1 MSWLTNYVR
10 PKLQSIVPKDVP
22 DNLWIKCPSCQAM
35 LYHKELDQNLQI
47 CTQCNYHLQM
57 STNERLKMFFDN
69 GMYELIDLP
78 KVSEDPIKFQ
88 DLKSYSDRLNDAR
101 EETNQNDAISVAVGK
116 IDNIECVM
124 GVFNFNFMG
133 GSMGTAVG
141 EAIIKACDTAIEK
154 NASLILVT
162 ASGGARMQEGILSLM
177 QMART
182 TLSIN
187 RLKDAGLPYFVIHTN
202 PTAGGV
208 SASFAMLGDFQIAEP
223 GAIIAFAGKRVIE
236 QTIRTQ
242 LPDNFQKSEYL
253 RDHGMVDAVVDRRQL
268 KDTIVRLNNLVRKP

>member
-10 PKLQSIVPKDVP
+10 PKLQTIVPKDVP
-22 DNLWIKCPSCQAM
+22 DNLWLKCPSCQAM
-35 LYHKELDQNLQI
+35 LYHKELDQNFQI
-47 CTQCNYHLQM
+47 CNQCNYHLQM
-57 STNERLKMFFDN
+57 STSDRLKMLFDDSEYSMIN
-69 GMYELIDLP
+69 LP
-78 KVSEDPIKFQ
+78 KSTEDPIKFQ
-88 DLKSYSDRLNDAR
+88 DIKSYSERINAAR
-101 EETNQNDAISVAVGK
+101 DETNQYDAISVALGK
-116 IDNIECVM
+116 IGGIDCVI

-133 GSMGTAVG
+133 GSMGTTVG

-154 NASLILVT
+154 KASLILVT

-182 TLSIN
+182 TLAIN
-187 RLKDAGLPYFVIHTN
+187 KLKDAGLPYFVIYTN